1 MDRQVTKGLG
11 VHAGLG
17 RTSGEPAFADLE
29 LLKKSLRLSA
39 EICAVN
45 STVIDDMIVRL
56 TAAFS
61 DDGGYLTAPRISSVV
76 AAAIETVNA
85 ERLENSPAPRL
96 AAVISTGAALMA
108 SVITA
113 GILALLR
120 H

>member
-1 MDRQVTKGLG
+1 MQ
-11 VHAGLG
+11 AGLG
-17 RTSGEPAFADLE
+17 QASGEPTFADLE

-39 EICAVN
+39 EICAVKIP
-45 STVIDDMIVRL
+45 VVDDMISRL
-56 TAAFS
+56 ATAFS
-61 DDGGYLTAPRISSVV
+61 EDGGYLTAPRISGIV
-76 AAAIETVNA
+76 AAAIEAENA
-85 ERLENSPAPRL
+85 ERRDFNPAPRL